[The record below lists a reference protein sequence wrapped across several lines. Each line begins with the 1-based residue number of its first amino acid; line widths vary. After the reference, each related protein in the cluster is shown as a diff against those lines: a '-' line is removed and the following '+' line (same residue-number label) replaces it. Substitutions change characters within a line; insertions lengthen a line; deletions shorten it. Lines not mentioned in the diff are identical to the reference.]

1 MAWRAR
7 QAPAAIIAV
16 AGGGA
21 RCFIPARR
29 ESPHFIRLG
38 NDFFSFS
45 GHGSGLNVKNIW
57 RECAVKM
64 TISKLKVLIV
74 DPNEHMRQMVAQIL
88 YSFGCKWTREARDGK
103 EAIQILHSYRA
114 DLVITEWV
122 MTPIDGADFLRHL
135 RTADESP
142 AKYVPVIVLSGNSFA
157 ASVAEARDSGTT
169 EFLAKPIAATTLRDR
184 IVSILNQP
192 REFIEAEAYIGPDR
206 RRRRNEYSGDD
217 RRNTNEAAGEAE
229 SGRKAAG

>member
-1 MAWRAR
+1 M
-7 QAPAAIIAV
+7 IISQL
-16 AGGGA
+16 
-21 RCFIPARR
+21 R
-29 ESPHFIRLG
+29 
-38 NDFFSFS
+38 
-45 GHGSGLNVKNIW
+45 
-57 RECAVKM
+57 
-64 TISKLKVLIV
+64 VLIV
-74 DPNEHMRQMVAQIL
+74 DPNEQMRRLVAQIL
-88 YSFGCKWTREARDGK
+88 YSFGCKRTREAKDGN
-103 EAIQILHSYRA
+103 EAIKILHSYAA

-135 RTADESP
+135 RTHDDSP

-157 ASVAEARDSGTT
+157 ESVAEARDSGTT

-206 RRRRNEYSGDD
+206 RRHRRDEFSGDD
-217 RRNTNEAAGEAE
+217 RRTTDEAAGEAE